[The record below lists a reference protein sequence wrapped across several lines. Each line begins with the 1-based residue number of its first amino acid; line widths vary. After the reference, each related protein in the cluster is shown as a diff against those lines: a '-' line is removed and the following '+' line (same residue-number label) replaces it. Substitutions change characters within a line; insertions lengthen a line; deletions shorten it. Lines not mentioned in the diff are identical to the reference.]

1 MSAVATTETE
11 PLGCRRCGEQLSV
24 SRAEGSPVTYYRC
37 NCCGMTVSTA
47 DLTALRAVARVL
59 EDGST
64 AAQDDTE
71 FDEWRRRLDAFTV
84 RADQTD
90 PFQRL
95 GLPPDATLGE
105 ARERYHTLVMSQHP
119 DRGGEA
125 EELGAIVEAFDRV
138 RDRFTERLMQ
148 NQKARE
154 PKASAKAPLSP
165 LPPRAP
171 GAPILPRKRPESWS
185 RWTPAVSETALAKR
199 RR

>member
-1 MSAVATTETE
+1 MATIESE
-11 PLGCRRCGEQLSV
+11 PLACRRCGELLSV

-37 NCCGMTVSTA
+37 NVCGMTVSTA
-47 DLTALRAVARVL
+47 DLAALRAVARAI
-59 EDGST
+59 EDGS

-71 FDEWRRRLDAFTV
+71 IHEWRRRLDAFTV

-90 PFQRL
+90 PFLRL

-105 ARERYHTLVMSQHP
+105 ARARYHTLVMTQHP

-125 EELGAIVEAFDRV
+125 EELGAIVDAFDRV

-148 NQKARE
+148 NQKAG
-154 PKASAKAPLSP
+154 ASDPRSP
-165 LPPRAP
+165 SPPRPA

-185 RWTPAVSETALAKR
+185 RWTPAQPESALAKR